1 MYRNVRVIPK
11 QLLHQLYI
19 EKQWSVRDV
28 ADYFQCS
35 VDTIMRRMKAY
46 DIERRPLKKE
56 INMVHV
62 QALYETGKWSLHS
75 LAKRYDVS
83 ITTMANR
90 LKEYGLVCQQSNKNV
105 SIDVV
110 RICRAYKSGN
120 SIDAIARM
128 YGISRWKVHHVL
140 RHMGNCLLP
149 KARKPMRVEE
159 MAYLYIHHH
168 MSTDDIGLAYGI
180 RGSTVAMYL
189 REQGIE
195 IRANTLDLDENKI
208 KKLRAQGYG
217 VAKIAQVMGCS
228 TSAVR
233 KRLAMKKYISP

>member
-105 SIDVV
+105 SRCV
-110 RICRAYKSGN
+110 
-120 SIDAIARM
+120 
-128 YGISRWKVHHVL
+128 
-140 RHMGNCLLP
+140 
-149 KARKPMRVEE
+149 
-159 MAYLYIHHH
+159 
-168 MSTDDIGLAYGI
+168 
-180 RGSTVAMYL
+180 
-189 REQGIE
+189 
-195 IRANTLDLDENKI
+195 
-208 KKLRAQGYG
+208 
-217 VAKIAQVMGCS
+217 
-228 TSAVR
+228 
-233 KRLAMKKYISP
+233 

>member
-1 MYRNVRVIPK
+1 MRVIPK
-11 QLLHQLYI
+11 QLLQQLYI
-19 EKQWSVRDV
+19 EEQWSIRDV

-46 DIERRPLKKE
+46 EIERRPLKKE

-90 LKEYGLVCQQSNKNV
+90 LKEYGLACQQSNKNV

-120 SIDAIARM
+120 STDAIARM

-149 KARKPMRVEE
+149 KVRKPMRVEG
-159 MAYLYIHHH
+159 
-168 MSTDDIGLAYGI
+168 DGLFIYSSSHEY
-180 RGSTVAMYL
+180 R
-189 REQGIE
+189 
-195 IRANTLDLDENKI
+195 
-208 KKLRAQGYG
+208 
-217 VAKIAQVMGCS
+217 
-228 TSAVR
+228 
-233 KRLAMKKYISP
+233 

>member
-11 QLLHQLYI
+11 QLLEQLYV

-83 ITTMANR
+83 TTTMASR
-90 LKEYGLVCQQSNKNV
+90 MREYGLACQRSSKNV
-105 SIDVV
+105 SLDVV

-120 SIDAIARM
+120 STDAIARM
-128 YGISRWKVHHVL
+128 YGVSRWKVHHVL
-140 RHMGNCLLP
+140 RHMGISKTS
-149 KARKPMRVEE
+149 KARKSQRVEE
-159 MAYLYIHHH
+159 MAYLYMQHH
-168 MSTDDIGLAYGI
+168 MSTDDIGLAYGV

-189 REQGIE
+189 RDQGIE
-195 IRANTLDLDENKI
+195 IRTNTLDLDENKI
-208 KKLRAQGYG
+208 KNLRAQGYG

-228 TSAVR
+228 ATAVR

>member
-11 QLLHQLYI
+11 QLLEQLYV

-83 ITTMANR
+83 ITDDGKPYEGIWT
-90 LKEYGLVCQQSNKNV
+90 GLP
-105 SIDVV
+105 
-110 RICRAYKSGN
+110 
-120 SIDAIARM
+120 AI
-128 YGISRWKVHHVL
+128 H
-140 RHMGNCLLP
+140 
-149 KARKPMRVEE
+149 EE
-159 MAYLYIHHH
+159 CIYRSSTYL
-168 MSTDDIGLAYGI
+168 
-180 RGSTVAMYL
+180 
-189 REQGIE
+189 
-195 IRANTLDLDENKI
+195 
-208 KKLRAQGYG
+208 
-217 VAKIAQVMGCS
+217 
-228 TSAVR
+228 
-233 KRLAMKKYISP
+233 

>member
-11 QLLHQLYI
+11 QLLYQLYI

-83 ITTMANR
+83 ITTIANR
-90 LKEYGLVCQQSNKNV
+90 LKEYGLACQQ
-105 SIDVV
+105 
-110 RICRAYKSGN
+110 
-120 SIDAIARM
+120 
-128 YGISRWKVHHVL
+128 
-140 RHMGNCLLP
+140 
-149 KARKPMRVEE
+149 
-159 MAYLYIHHH
+159 
-168 MSTDDIGLAYGI
+168 
-180 RGSTVAMYL
+180 
-189 REQGIE
+189 
-195 IRANTLDLDENKI
+195 
-208 KKLRAQGYG
+208 
-217 VAKIAQVMGCS
+217 
-228 TSAVR
+228 
-233 KRLAMKKYISP
+233 

>member
-11 QLLHQLYI
+11 QLLEQLYV
-19 EKQWSVRDV
+19 EKQWSIRDV
-28 ADYFQCS
+28 AEYFQCS
-35 VDTIMRRMKAY
+35 VDTIMRRMKEY
-46 DIERRPLKKE
+46 EIDRRPLKKD

-62 QALYETGKWSLHS
+62 QALYESGKWSLHS

-83 ITTMANR
+83 ITTMASR
-90 LKEYGLVCQQSNKNV
+90 MKEYGLACQRSSKNIA
-105 SIDVV
+105 IDPV

-120 SIDAIARM
+120 TSDSIARM
-128 YGISRWKVHHVL
+128 YGISRRKVHHVL
-140 RHMGNCLLP
+140 RHMGMCTTL
-149 KARKPMRVEE
+149 KAKTSRKVDE
-159 MAYLYIHHH
+159 MSYLYINHH
-168 MSTDDIGLAYGI
+168 MSTDDLGLAYGI

-195 IRANTLDLDENKI
+195 IRSNTLELDENRI
-208 KKLRAQGYG
+208 KNLRAQGYG
-217 VAKIAQVMGCS
+217 VAKIAQMMGCS

>member
-1 MYRNVRVIPK
+1 MKGDEMVR
-11 QLLHQLYI
+11 
-19 EKQWSVRDV
+19 RDL
-28 ADYFQCS
+28 
-35 VDTIMRRMKAY
+35 R
-46 DIERRPLKKE
+46 KE
-56 INMVHV
+56 INLVHV

-90 LKEYGLVCQQSNKNV
+90 LKEYGLACQQSNKNV

-120 SIDAIARM
+120 STDAIARM

-149 KARKPMRVEE
+149 KVRKPMRVEE

-180 RGSTVAMYL
+180 RGSTVEMYL
-189 REQGIE
+189 STQGTD
-195 IRANTLDLDENKI
+195 IRANTLDTNDN
-208 KKLRAQGYG
+208 
-217 VAKIAQVMGCS
+217 
-228 TSAVR
+228 
-233 KRLAMKKYISP
+233 